1 MKYDA
6 VGEPSTRAQIGRT
19 GWIQD
24 YASAADFIGTLFDCK
39 NIVPGNPDATFNYSQ
54 LCDPAVERQIR
65 TAERLQAQ
73 DPVAGQQAWA
83 AADRMIVDQ
92 AAAVPYANNLALT
105 LVSARTGNYQSNPQW
120 GVLLDQL
127 WVR

>member
-1 MKYDA
+1 MGHA
-6 VGEPSTRAQIGRT
+6 

-24 YASAADFIGTLFDCK
+24 YTSPADFIRTLFDCAT
-39 NIVPGNPDATFNYSQ
+39 IVPNDPLATYNDSE
-54 LCDPAVERQIR
+54 LCSPSLERQIHA
-65 TAERLQAQ
+65 AERLQQQ

-92 AAAVPYANNLALT
+92 AAAVPYANDLALT